1 MEDRSGDVLT
11 SRMDFFPLLSLSLFS
26 LPIVLLSDMT
36 LFLICVQCLS
46 TCLPVC
52 LSGHASV
59 RADFIFLYL
68 SFWGEAFLAH
78 FLKPVLQFTFDV
90 EPRLL

>member
-46 TCLPVC
+46 ACLSVC
-52 LSGHASV
+52 LGMRQPELILFFYTSRFGG
-59 RADFIFLYL
+59 RPF
-68 SFWGEAFLAH
+68 
-78 FLKPVLQFTFDV
+78 
-90 EPRLL
+90 